1 MISNLEKALGFKL
14 EAFNLL
20 YVLCDYE
27 TLLKK
32 KISLE
37 NFVDLCKKKDVKIV
51 QYRDKISSI
60 EEQKKNLLY
69 LKSSLNIP
77 IIINDKIELI
87 DFADGLHVGQEDLQA
102 IHKDKKLAVKLIRL
116 KIKDKLLG
124 LSTHNELEILE
135 ANELALDMIGLGAY
149 KATSTKDV
157 STILGSKISY
167 LAKISK
173 HPVCAIGGVKID
185 DVIENILSNRDVNKY
200 ITNEQILSIIEK
212 DNTKLLS
219 TIANNIDEFKN
230 CDRCKIIS
238 HMVKHESAKVKVSL
252 FTYSV
257 SDLLSNEMLS
267 ELSNDKDFDVAYE
280 AKKELKDRM
289 KD

>member
-135 ANELALDMIGLGAY
+135 TNELALDMIGLGAY

-173 HPVCAIGGVKID
+173 HPVCAIGGVKMD
-185 DVIENILSNRDVNKY
+185 DVIENIRFNVVGSG
-200 ITNEQILSIIEK
+200 
-212 DNTKLLS
+212 
-219 TIANNIDEFKN
+219 F
-230 CDRCKIIS
+230 
-238 HMVKHESAKVKVSL
+238 
-252 FTYSV
+252 
-257 SDLLSNEMLS
+257 
-267 ELSNDKDFDVAYE
+267 YE
-280 AKKELKDRM
+280 D
-289 KD
+289 

>member
-1 MISNLEKALGFKL
+1 MLTNLEKALSFKL
-14 EAFNLL
+14 EAFNYL

-185 DVIENILSNRDVNKY
+185 DIIENIRFNVVGSG
-200 ITNEQILSIIEK
+200 
-212 DNTKLLS
+212 
-219 TIANNIDEFKN
+219 F
-230 CDRCKIIS
+230 
-238 HMVKHESAKVKVSL
+238 
-252 FTYSV
+252 
-257 SDLLSNEMLS
+257 
-267 ELSNDKDFDVAYE
+267 YE
-280 AKKELKDRM
+280 D
-289 KD
+289 